1 MIPHVFFVIA
11 ACGFGFLLLAAHRAL
26 KEARIRHYGDRAEK
40 LVSNYLKSH
49 FPQSVV
55 LNNVFL
61 PNKNGSTQVDHI
73 LLSKYGV
80 FVIETKS
87 HNGIIF
93 TGEKEWVQH
102 DRNKVV
108 FFHSPLLQNKIHCD
122 ALRRLFRKS
131 DEFAFL
137 DVQAVTVF
145 TSRKVRFSSKEDGVV
160 LLKDLSRYIKGNKGG
175 ALSLGTIKRMAR
187 FLQKN
192 KVKSRAVKRQHERL
206 MRKRH
211 RRR

>member
-11 ACGFGFLLLAAHRAL
+11 AIGFGLLLAAHRAL
-26 KEARIRHYGDRAEK
+26 KKARIRHYGDRAER
-40 LVSNYLKSH
+40 LVRSYLNAH

-61 PNKNGSTQVDHI
+61 PYKSGSTQVDHI
-73 LLSKYGV
+73 LLSQYGI
-80 FVIETKS
+80 FVIDTKS

-93 TGEKEWVQH
+93 TGEREWAQRYH
-102 DRNKVV
+102 DKTV

-131 DEFAFL
+131 NEFAFL

-145 TSRKVRFSSKEDGVV
+145 TSRRVRFSSKQDGVV
-160 LLKDLSRYIKGNKGG
+160 LLKDLNRYIKDHRGA
-175 ALSLGTIKRMAR
+175 ALSFGTVKKLAR

-211 RRR
+211 RRRK